1 MSDLMQ
7 LTETD
12 IALMVQERGALP
24 MAPLSMP
31 PQVLERVEGG
41 WLAGLLRLRLV
52 QAPKTGL

>member
-7 LTETD
+7 LTETEID
-12 IALMVQERGALP
+12 RLALERGALP

-41 WLAGLLRLRLV
+41 WLANLLRFRLI
-52 QAPKTGL
+52 QTPKTGH